1 MEQTG
6 WASGVS
12 RTIAAEVRRH
22 RRARGMSGQELADRC
37 AELGIT
43 SLPRSVIAN
52 LENGRR
58 EVVTV
63 AEVLVLAAALDV
75 PPAVLAFPV
84 GYAETVEY
92 LPGQEVSPLE
102 AVDRFGGAGRHDD
115 GALGLLRSH
124 RDLEQRIRGHYRRI
138 WDAATCG
145 EPDGVEAQAAREVAE
160 ELTEQLREVRAE
172 IRARG
177 LVLPPS
183 AGLDVDEE

>member
-1 MEQTG
+1 M
-6 WASGVS
+6 S

-22 RRARGMSGQELADRC
+22 RRAKGMSAQALADRC
-37 AELGIT
+37 AELGVT
-43 SLPRSVIAN
+43 SLGRPVIAN

-58 EVVTV
+58 EVVSFT
-63 AEVLVLAAALDV
+63 EVLVLAAALDV

-92 LPGQEVSPLE
+92 LPGQEAPPLDV
-102 AVDRFGGAGRHDD
+102 VDWFEGAGRDEDD
-115 GALGLLRSH
+115 ALGLLRQH

-138 WDAATCG
+138 WDSAKHG

-160 ELTEQLREVRAE
+160 ELTAQLREVRAE

-183 AGLDVDEE
+183 AGLDVDAE